1 MIREFTIENFKSIES
16 LTLPLGRVTVL
27 IGENG
32 AGKSN
37 VLEAIAFYGAAV
49 LDKLDPE
56 FLYARGVRLCAKKQ
70 TLAGFDNHR
79 KTWRR
84 HAFHVS
90 ANSDGM
96 KKTCDFV
103 IFDSVKTGDEIDGW
117 GTTIGPPAED
127 KEIVSTTLTAAEWKL
142 LKNRINELGA
152 QIPTLPKD
160 VKNVGGIGFAK
171 SFASNLIESD
181 RMLQQARRLGR
192 KTLSTPF
199 VIFSPE
205 NTALRTFESEGQMRP
220 LGVRGEGLFKLVQH
234 FAEHQPAKF
243 KLLRNELKLFD
254 WFEDFAIPKRLG
266 IGESRLDIKDR
277 FLAAKRLLDQRSA
290 NEGFLFLLFYLC
302 LFLSPQ
308 TPKFFAIDNIDASLN
323 PKLCAEMMRRLVAL
337 AKQEDKQVVITT
349 HNPAILDGLDLSD
362 KEQMLYAI
370 QRNEKGRTIAQRI
383 PAPKP
388 QPGEPALKLSHA
400 YLRGLL
406 GGVPKNF

>member
-1 MIREFTIENFKSIES
+1 MIREFTIENFKSIEN

-37 VLEAIAFYGAAV
+37 VLEGMAFLAATAQS
-49 LDKLDPE
+49 KLNAE
-56 FLYARGVRLCAKKQ
+56 FLHSRGVRAAPGPLPLSAFKG
-70 TLAGFDNHR
+70 T
-79 KTWRR
+79 KTGWRR
-84 HAFHVS
+84 HSFYAGATAHGTKANCAFIICGENTDEGTNHDWAAS
-90 ANSDGM
+90 AGKPREDQTEVIGLSLTHEEL
-96 KKTCDFV
+96 KKILEV
-103 IFDSVKTGDEIDGW
+103 AS
-117 GTTIGPPAED
+117 
-127 KEIVSTTLTAAEWKL
+127 KL
-142 LKNRINELGA
+142 EGKKISLKKQPDLHFLQAVGQSQLAYANELRRA
-152 QIPTLPKD
+152 
-160 VKNVGGIGFAK
+160 AK
-171 SFASNLIESD
+171 LFP
-181 RMLQQARRLGR
+181 
-192 KTLSTPF
+192 TPF
-199 VIFSPE
+199 VIYSPE
-205 NTALRTFESEGQMRP
+205 NTALRTFEAEGQMRP

-243 KLLRNELKLFD
+243 KLLRKELKLFD

-266 IGESRLDIKDR
+266 IGESRLEIKDR

-337 AKQEDKQVVITT
+337 AKQEDKQVIITT
-349 HNPAILDGLDLSD
+349 HNPAILDGLDLTD
-362 KEQMLYAI
+362 KEQLLYAV
-370 QRNEKGRTIAQRI
+370 QRDSKGRTSAQRI
-383 PAPKP
+383 AAPKP
-388 QPGEPALKLSHA
+388 QRGESALKLSHA

>member
-37 VLEAIAFYGAAV
+37 VLEAMSYFGAAAHN
-49 LDKLDPE
+49 KLDSE
-56 FLYARGVRLCAKKQ
+56 FLFSRGIRVSPASQ
-70 TLAGFDNHR
+70 TLSAFDSSP
-79 KTWRR
+79 KGWRS
-84 HAFHVS
+84 HSFCVS
-90 ANSDGM
+90 AVGKHTKS
-96 KKTCDFV
+96 KSTLV
-103 IFDSVKTGDEIDGW
+103 ICDSVKTGGEIEGW
-117 GTTIGPPAED
+117 VVFGDLPPDHEVVQTIALD
-127 KEIVSTTLTAAEWKL
+127 IKAAKALRKLSTSNISISHTPSGDRL
-142 LKNRINELGA
+142 IDLGA
-152 QIPTLPKD
+152 KLVSAF
-160 VKNVGGIGFAK
+160 VK
-171 SFASNLIESD
+171 SD
-181 RMLQQARRLGR
+181 KIVYLEEKKGRMLIP
-192 KTLSTPF
+192 SPF
-199 VIFSPE
+199 VVFSPE
-205 NTALRTFESEGQMRP
+205 NTALRTFEAEGQMRP

-234 FAEHQPAKF
+234 LAEHQPAKF
-243 KLLRNELKLFD
+243 KLLRRELKLFD

-266 IGESRLDIKDR
+266 IGESRLEIKDR

-337 AKQEDKQVVITT
+337 AKQEDKQVIITT

-370 QRNEKGRTIAQRI
+370 QRNDKGRTIAQRI

>member
-37 VLEAIAFYGAAV
+37 VLEAISYFTAAV
-49 LDKLDPE
+49 HEKLDSE
-56 FLYARGVRLCAKKQ
+56 FLFARGVRVVKAEQTLSGFNPSPKAWRTHAFRLTATGKSASSKVDILVSDHGKTGGEFESWMMLSGPPKEDQVIKTFSLDAELSNRIDALKDNYKPTRSSSLPDDPKELARYFISRMQQSRRDRDNAKKKGLKLF
-70 TLAGFDNHR
+70 TS
-79 KTWRR
+79 
-84 HAFHVS
+84 AF
-90 ANSDGM
+90 
-96 KKTCDFV
+96 
-103 IFDSVKTGDEIDGW
+103 
-117 GTTIGPPAED
+117 
-127 KEIVSTTLTAAEWKL
+127 LTY
-142 LKNRINELGA
+142 
-152 QIPTLPKD
+152 
-160 VKNVGGIGFAK
+160 
-171 SFASNLIESD
+171 
-181 RMLQQARRLGR
+181 
-192 KTLSTPF
+192 
-199 VIFSPE
+199 SPE
-205 NTALRTFESEGQMRP
+205 NTALRTFEAEGQIRP

-243 KLLRNELKLFD
+243 KLLRKELRLFD

-266 IGESRLDIKDR
+266 IGESRLEIKDR
-277 FLAAKRLLDQRSA
+277 FLAAKCLLDQRSA

-323 PKLCAEMMRRLVAL
+323 PRLCAEMMRRLVAL
-337 AKQEDKQVVITT
+337 AKQEDKQVIITT
-349 HNPAILDGLDLSD
+349 HNPAILDGLDLTD
-362 KEQMLYAI
+362 KEQLLYAV
-370 QRNEKGRTIAQRI
+370 QRDSKGRTIAQRI

-388 QPGEPALKLSHA
+388 QRGEPALKLSHA

>member
-37 VLEAIAFYGAAV
+37 VLEGMAFLAATAQS
-49 LDKLDPE
+49 KLDAE
-56 FLYARGVRLCAKKQ
+56 FLHLRGVRAVPGPLPLSAFKGVKS
-70 TLAGFDNHR
+70 G
-79 KTWRR
+79 WRR
-84 HAFHVS
+84 HSFHVGCRSSGLNSKCSFTVCGENTDEGTNDDWGAS
-90 ANSDGM
+90 AGKPTDEQ
-96 KKTCDFV
+96 TEV
-103 IFDSVKTGDEIDGW
+103 IGLRVTPEVLEKVK
-117 GTTIGPPAED
+117 
-127 KEIVSTTLTAAEWKL
+127 STAANLSGKKIS
-142 LKNRINELGA
+142 LKKEPGLHFIQSLAHSATAYSSELRR
-152 QIPTLPKD
+152 
-160 VKNVGGIGFAK
+160 AK
-171 SFASNLIESD
+171 
-181 RMLQQARRLGR
+181 RLFP
-192 KTLSTPF
+192 TPF
-199 VIFSPE
+199 VIYSPE
-205 NTALRTFESEGQMRP
+205 NTALRTFEAEGQLRP

-243 KLLRNELKLFD
+243 KLLRRELKLFD

-266 IGESRLDIKDR
+266 IGESRLEIKDR

-290 NEGFLFLLFYLC
+290 NAGFLFLLFYLC

-323 PKLCAEMMRRLVAL
+323 PKLCAEMMRRLVVL
-337 AKQEDKQVVITT
+337 AKQEDKQVIITT
-349 HNPAILDGLDLSD
+349 HNPAILDGLDLKD
-362 KEQMLYAI
+362 KEQLLYAI
-370 QRNEKGRTIAQRI
+370 QRDEKGRTTAQRI

-388 QPGEPALKLSHA
+388 KPGEPALKLSHA

>member
-37 VLEAIAFYGAAV
+37 VLEGMAFFCAAAHG
-49 LDKLDPE
+49 KLDDE
-56 FLYARGVRLCAKKQ
+56 FLHARGVRAAPTANVLCAFSSNRSQPKKHSFEAGISSGRKPIKVFISDLSQ
-70 TLAGFDNHR
+70 LEQGEGWGAGVGMFWPNSHKADEQEATWVKLLNDKAYDKLLHLPKTVDEQKKLGQFLKNTLAGTS
-79 KTWRR
+79 K
-84 HAFHVS
+84 
-90 ANSDGM
+90 ANS
-96 KKTCDFV
+96 
-103 IFDSVKTGDEIDGW
+103 
-117 GTTIGPPAED
+117 
-127 KEIVSTTLTAAEWKL
+127 TLDRLSKL
-142 LKNRINELGA
+142 L
-152 QIPTLPKD
+152 P
-160 VKNVGGIGFAK
+160 
-171 SFASNLIESD
+171 
-181 RMLQQARRLGR
+181 
-192 KTLSTPF
+192 TPF

-205 NTALRTFESEGQMRP
+205 NTALRTFEAEGQMRP
-220 LGVRGEGLFKLVQH
+220 LGVRGEGLFKLVQQ

-243 KLLRNELKLFD
+243 KLLRKELKLFD

-266 IGESRLDIKDR
+266 IGESRLEIKDR

-337 AKQEDKQVVITT
+337 AKQEDKQVIITT
-349 HNPAILDGLDLSD
+349 HNPAILDGLDLAD
-362 KEQMLYAI
+362 KEQILYAI
-370 QRNEKGRTIAQRI
+370 QRDEKGRTIAQRI

-388 QPGEPALKLSHA
+388 QRGEPALKLSHA

>member
-37 VLEAIAFYGAAV
+37 ILEAMSYFTAAV
-49 LDKLDPE
+49 HEKLDSE
-56 FLYARGVRLCAKKQ
+56 FLFARGVRVVRAEQTLSGFNASPKAWRTHAFRLTATGKSASSKVDILVSDHGRTGGEYESWMMLSGPPKEDQVIKTFSLDAELSNRIDALKSNYKPTGSSSLPDDPKELARYFISRMQHSRRDRDNAKKKGLKLF
-70 TLAGFDNHR
+70 TS
-79 KTWRR
+79 
-84 HAFHVS
+84 AF
-90 ANSDGM
+90 
-96 KKTCDFV
+96 
-103 IFDSVKTGDEIDGW
+103 
-117 GTTIGPPAED
+117 
-127 KEIVSTTLTAAEWKL
+127 LTY
-142 LKNRINELGA
+142 
-152 QIPTLPKD
+152 
-160 VKNVGGIGFAK
+160 
-171 SFASNLIESD
+171 
-181 RMLQQARRLGR
+181 
-192 KTLSTPF
+192 
-199 VIFSPE
+199 SPE
-205 NTALRTFESEGQMRP
+205 NTALRTFEAEGQIRP
-220 LGVRGEGLFKLVQH
+220 LGVRGEGLFKLVQY

-243 KLLRNELKLFD
+243 KLLRKELRLFD

-266 IGESRLDIKDR
+266 IGESRLEIKDR

-337 AKQEDKQVVITT
+337 AKQEDKQVIITT
-349 HNPAILDGLDLSD
+349 HNPAILDGLDLTD
-362 KEQMLYAI
+362 KEQLLYAI
-370 QRNEKGRTIAQRI
+370 QRDEKGRTIAQRI

>member
-37 VLEAIAFYGAAV
+37 VLEAMAFFGAAV
-49 LDKLDPE
+49 QDKLDPE
-56 FLYARGVRLCAKKQ
+56 FLYARGVRGCSRQQ
-70 TLAGFDNHR
+70 TLSGFESKNKSWQEHSFHLGLAGDTLKKPCHILISDHCHFDR
-79 KTWRR
+79 D
-84 HAFHVS
+84 
-90 ANSDGM
+90 SDEWALSFGAPNPNEVLQYVTLTRSELAQA
-96 KKTCDFV
+96 KEA
-103 IFDSVKTGDEIDGW
+103 VKTLPEK
-117 GTTIGPPAED
+117 ALSKSE
-127 KEIVSTTLTAAEWKL
+127 K
-142 LKNRINELGA
+142 NELADIGA
-152 QIPTLPKD
+152 L
-160 VKNVGGIGFAK
+160 V
-171 SFASNLIESD
+171 L
-181 RMLQQARRLGR
+181 RRLVEGQKKAKNESR
-192 KTLSTPF
+192 RAQQVFTTPF

-388 QPGEPALKLSHA
+388 LPGEPALKLSHA

>member
-37 VLEAIAFYGAAV
+37 VLEAMAYFAGAAHQ
-49 LDKLDPE
+49 KLDAE
-56 FLYARGVRLCAKKQ
+56 FLVTRGVRPCSQATTPSCFQ
-70 TLAGFDNHR
+70 SGIARSFRTAISSTR
-79 KTWRR
+79 
-84 HAFHVS
+84 
-90 ANSDGM
+90 ANG
-96 KKTCDFV
+96 TCDLTF
-103 IFDSVKTGDEIDGW
+103 S
-117 GTTIGPPAED
+117 PPED
-127 KEIVSTTLTAAEWKL
+127 KSSEDWVISRTPKSPLSTKEEIWSLKFSLEELAEIERAAKILKENGGVMPDSSKESALAAKILPVVATASRRYRNML
-142 LKNRINELGA
+142 A
-152 QIPTLPKD
+152 Q
-160 VKNVGGIGFAK
+160 G
-171 SFASNLIESD
+171 
-181 RMLQQARRLGR
+181 QRLVP
-192 KTLSTPF
+192 TPF

-205 NTALRTFESEGQMRP
+205 NTALRTFEAEGQMRP
-220 LGVRGEGLFKLVQH
+220 LGVRGEGLFKLVQQ

-243 KLLRNELKLFD
+243 KLLRRELKLFD

-266 IGESRLDIKDR
+266 IGESRLEIKDR

-337 AKQEDKQVVITT
+337 AKQEDKQVIITT
-349 HNPAILDGLDLSD
+349 HNPAILDGLDLTD
-362 KEQMLYAI
+362 KEQLLYAI
-370 QRNEKGRTIAQRI
+370 QRDEKGRTIAQRI

-388 QPGEPALKLSHA
+388 QRGEPALKLSHA

>member
-37 VLEAIAFYGAAV
+37 VLEAMAFFGSAV
-49 LDKLDPE
+49 HNKLDAE
-56 FLYARGVRLCAKKQ
+56 FLVARGVRVCAN
-70 TLAGFDNHR
+70 T
-79 KTWRR
+79 
-84 HAFHVS
+84 S
-90 ANSDGM
+90 
-96 KKTCDFV
+96 
-103 IFDSVKTGDEIDGW
+103 I
-117 GTTIGPPAED
+117 
-127 KEIVSTTLTAAEWKL
+127 LTAFESKPSSWKKNSFQVGARGGKDLIKLIISDLSQLENGESGWAASTGEPLYKDRKWGVLEKRWMKYFNAGDDEKLKTQPKTKQERLRWMQFLEKLASETQRAEKKL
-142 LKNRINELGA
+142 
-152 QIPTLPKD
+152 
-160 VKNVGGIGFAK
+160 
-171 SFASNLIESD
+171 
-181 RMLQQARRLGR
+181 
-192 KTLSTPF
+192 KTATKLLSTPF
-199 VIFSPE
+199 VIYSPE
-205 NTALRTFESEGQMRP
+205 NTALRTFESESQMRP
-220 LGVRGEGLFKLVQH
+220 LGVRGEGLFKLVQYL
-234 FAEHQPAKF
+234 AKHQPAKF
-243 KLLRNELKLFD
+243 KLLRKELKLFD

-266 IGESRLDIKDR
+266 IGESRLEIKDR

-337 AKQEDKQVVITT
+337 AKQEDKQVIITT
-349 HNPAILDGLDLSD
+349 HNPAILDGLDLTD
-362 KEQMLYAI
+362 KEQLLYAI
-370 QRNEKGRTIAQRI
+370 QRDEKGRTIAQRI

-388 QPGEPALKLSHA
+388 QRGEPALKLSHA

>member
-16 LTLPLGRVTVL
+16 FTLPLGRVTVL

-37 VLEAIAFYGAAV
+37 ILEAMAFFVAALQHKADHEV
-49 LDKLDPE
+49 L
-56 FLYARGVRLCAKKQ
+56 FSRGVRDCKNSAVISAFGTRPKNSFRI
-70 TLAGFDNHR
+70 AARSGR
-79 KTWRR
+79 KNDICNLKFEPSREDPSSEW
-84 HAFHVS
+84 
-90 ANSDGM
+90 NISDGHIITTPENKDWLLQFNM
-96 KKTCDFV
+96 EEFSQLEKAAKIISYGKQNDAANNVDNDFV
-103 IFDSVKTGDEIDGW
+103 KSLIPK
-117 GTTIGPPAED
+117 
-127 KEIVSTTLTAAEWKL
+127 IV
-142 LKNRINELGA
+142 
-152 QIPTLPKD
+152 
-160 VKNVGGIGFAK
+160 
-171 SFASNLIESD
+171 ESGRRFK
-181 RMLQQARRLGR
+181 RMLAKGLRAND
-192 KTLSTPF
+192 SPF

-234 FAEHQPAKF
+234 FAEHQPSKF
-243 KLLRNELKLFD
+243 NLLRRELKLFD

-349 HNPAILDGLDLSD
+349 HNPAILDGLDLKD

>member
-37 VLEAIAFYGAAV
+37 VLEAVSYFGAATHN
-49 LDKLDPE
+49 KLDSE
-56 FLYARGVRLCAKKQ
+56 FLFSRGIRVTPASE
-70 TLAGFDNHR
+70 TLSAF
-79 KTWRR
+79 KTSLTGWRS
-84 HAFHVS
+84 HSFCVS
-90 ANSDGM
+90 AQGETPKS
-96 KKTCDFV
+96 KSSLVICD
-103 IFDSVKTGDEIDGW
+103 SMKTGGDIEGWVVMGGLPPDDEVVQTIALDIKTAKALRKLSRKDGSLSHTPT
-117 GTTIGPPAED
+117 GDLLTDIGARVIAALVKSD
-127 KEIVSTTLTAAEWKL
+127 KVVYLEEKKGKAL
-142 LKNRINELGA
+142 
-152 QIPTLPKD
+152 IP
-160 VKNVGGIGFAK
+160 
-171 SFASNLIESD
+171 SS
-181 RMLQQARRLGR
+181 
-192 KTLSTPF
+192 F

-205 NTALRTFESEGQMRP
+205 NTALRTFEAEGQMRP

-243 KLLRNELKLFD
+243 KLLRKELKLFD

-266 IGESRLDIKDR
+266 IGESRLEIKDR

-337 AKQEDKQVVITT
+337 AKQEDKQVIITT
-349 HNPAILDGLDLSD
+349 HNPAILDGLDLTD
-362 KEQMLYAI
+362 KEQLLYAV
-370 QRNEKGRTIAQRI
+370 QRDAKGRTIAQRI

-388 QPGEPALKLSHA
+388 QRGEPALKLSHA

>member
-1 MIREFTIENFKSIES
+1 MASDSKAKVWRLQFNKNQLAKLEKASRKLIRNDQIISSDS
-16 LTLPLGRVTVL
+16 LEDVVARAFLPQ
-27 IGENG
+27 I
-32 AGKSN
+32 A
-37 VLEAIAFYGAAV
+37 EA
-49 LDKLDPE
+49 
-56 FLYARGVRLCAKKQ
+56 
-70 TLAGFDNHR
+70 
-79 KTWRR
+79 
-84 HAFHVS
+84 
-90 ANSDGM
+90 
-96 KKTCDFV
+96 
-103 IFDSVKTGDEIDGW
+103 
-117 GTTIGPPAED
+117 
-127 KEIVSTTLTAAEWKL
+127 
-142 LKNRINELGA
+142 
-152 QIPTLPKD
+152 
-160 VKNVGGIGFAK
+160 
-171 SFASNLIESD
+171 
-181 RMLQQARRLGR
+181 GR
-192 KTLSTPF
+192 KFRAILTKGLNMADSPF

-266 IGESRLDIKDR
+266 IGESRLEIKDR

-308 TPKFFAIDNIDASLN
+308 TPNFFTIDNIDASLN

-349 HNPAILDGLDLSD
+349 HNPAILDGLDLTD

-383 PAPKP
+383 SAPKP